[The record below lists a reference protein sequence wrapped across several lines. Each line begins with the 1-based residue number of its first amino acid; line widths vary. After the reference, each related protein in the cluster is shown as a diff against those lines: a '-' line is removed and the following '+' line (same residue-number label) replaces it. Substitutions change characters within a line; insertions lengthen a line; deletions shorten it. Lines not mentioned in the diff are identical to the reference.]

1 MRKFLL
7 FILFFYSSLQILYSQ
22 DNVKEDGVVSFSLPI
37 RNSLKFNKFLINPTF
52 SFVREQ
58 GSYLSFY
65 NKKQWVEFDN
75 APQTYLF
82 SYAGRLRENEGIAI
96 GLFQQ
101 NYGVFTTFGAVTNFA
116 HNVVLDQDSNLTFG
130 LNLGFYKSG
139 LNSGKVISNYPDPAL
154 DNIPSNVLFSANPG
168 INYGTAFLDFG
179 ISLNN
184 LFLYNFKTANMV
196 QDDPEKSI
204 QLHAMHTGYLDSYG
218 FFDKSK
224 FSALL
229 KTDFKKE
236 KTVISGLMMFTIP
249 NGVWAQGGY
258 NTLYGI
264 SAGLGLNITSSI
276 SMEYNYEKATG
287 NLANFGSSHEI
298 TLAYKFKSNKY
309 YQGDE
314 DTEGAIITPV
324 PAKKYVPSKPKTT
337 AAPQNNSV
345 AAAKAKLAGDARIKE
360 YAEAKAKAAALT
372 QAKLAAATK
381 IKADA
386 AAKANAAALT
396 RAKAVAAAKIKADT
410 EAKLVAEAKS
420 KAAALA
426 QAKLDADAKIK
437 ADTEAKL
444 VAEAKSKAAALA
456 QAKLDADSQIKAD
469 AAAKLLAEAK
479 VKAAALAQAKLDA
492 DAKIKADAEA
502 KLVTEAKDDNAKAM
516 KDLTQFIEESKNNQQ
531 ELLKRLDATVA
542 DRSKDLKDL
551 KEQNDLSE
559 KGVFNKPMP
568 FKSISAQNKAFLSL
582 QAEIEQLNKNQN
594 SKIVALENL
603 YKERLKKGNKND
615 ATAQYYLKTI
625 ESVKSEQLKV
635 VQLKA
640 NLLSSL
646 EIIKEQTEVEK
657 KRRIKRASFE
667 NDEGRYL
674 SDVAALNRIKETTP
688 VSKETFKP
696 EDFDYGDEQSNM
708 QILKNIKNVES
719 GYYLIVAVHSDVT
732 KRDAFLTKAVAAG
745 EKNINFFYDVS
756 SSKYFIYYSMFE
768 SIEEANKVQE
778 SKGNKPY
785 NGKMV
790 MVRVEN

>member
-1 MRKFLL
+1 MATTVKKFLFCFVFCAL
-7 FILFFYSSLQILYSQ
+7 TLATDAYAQILTIGKPTLSFTQICADANYNTVVPSLATVNFTFSPASALKS
-22 DNVKEDGVVSFSLPI
+22 DNQFIVELSDPNGSFA
-37 RNSLKFNKFLINPTF
+37 NPTVLVSSGAGTVTTSAATIGF
-52 SFVREQ
+52 RIPTNTAGEAYKIRIRSSSPTSISPESVPFSAYYQVQNTPFSINSFVSTATYCAGGNYLLKIDNPGTGTNDSPLKYPSLTYKWYKEATPSPILVGSAAELSVNQ
-58 GSYLSFY
+58 PGSYYVETNYGSCTSNSYSNRVKVSEVSATVSAITSSKGNPFCTSEGATTLRAQSANSYQWYLNDVIINGETSSTY
-65 NKKQWVEFDN
+65 NANK
-75 APQTYLF
+75 
-82 SYAGRLRENEGIAI
+82 AGRLRENEGIAI

-410 EAKLVAEAKS
+410 EAKLVA
-420 KAAALA
+420 
-426 QAKLDADAKIK
+426 
-437 ADTEAKL
+437 
-444 VAEAKSKAAALA
+444 
-456 QAKLDADSQIKAD
+456 
-469 AAAKLLAEAK
+469 
-479 VKAAALAQAKLDA
+479 
-492 DAKIKADAEA
+492 
-502 KLVTEAKDDNAKAM
+502 
-516 KDLTQFIEESKNNQQ
+516 
-531 ELLKRLDATVA
+531 
-542 DRSKDLKDL
+542 
-551 KEQNDLSE
+551 
-559 KGVFNKPMP
+559 P
-568 FKSISAQNKAFLSL
+568 
-582 QAEIEQLNKNQN
+582 
-594 SKIVALENL
+594 
-603 YKERLKKGNKND
+603 
-615 ATAQYYLKTI
+615 
-625 ESVKSEQLKV
+625 KV
-635 VQLKA
+635 VK
-640 NLLSSL
+640 
-646 EIIKEQTEVEK
+646 
-657 KRRIKRASFE
+657 
-667 NDEGRYL
+667 
-674 SDVAALNRIKETTP
+674 TP
-688 VSKETFKP
+688 
-696 EDFDYGDEQSNM
+696 
-708 QILKNIKNVES
+708 
-719 GYYLIVAVHSDVT
+719 
-732 KRDAFLTKAVAAG
+732 
-745 EKNINFFYDVS
+745 
-756 SSKYFIYYSMFE
+756 
-768 SIEEANKVQE
+768 
-778 SKGNKPY
+778 
-785 NGKMV
+785 
-790 MVRVEN
+790 